1 MSRPRGQRVTVR
13 DLAAETGVSI
23 ATVSRVLNNADHVAP
38 HTRELVQR
46 AADRLNDQALGQAIE
61 AGNARLASEAISMK
75 GHVAWMAGHP
85 GAVIGLSQAA
95 QRDPSAFPGQH
106 AISAAQEARGHAMT
120 GDADTAERRLD
131 DAMAS
136 ARAADEQRGDA
147 PPWLYYHSPAFF
159 ELQRGIVLAHF
170 AAVPRYHD
178 LALAA
183 LETGYAGLPPDEQ
196 ASEWGAGY
204 LVHIAAVHERAGEAE
219 RAAAVALEA
228 ARIALQTGSP
238 RLRGMLAPLAARLNA
253 RMPDDSDVA
262 GMLPPGDRGV
272 VTLRGVPQP
281 IDVTRLRGTAVA
293 ALR

>member
-1 MSRPRGQRVTVR
+1 
-13 DLAAETGVSI
+13 
-23 ATVSRVLNNADHVAP
+23 
-38 HTRELVQR
+38 
-46 AADRLNDQALGQAIE
+46 
-61 AGNARLASEAISMK
+61 
-75 GHVAWMAGHP
+75 
-85 GAVIGLSQAA
+85 
-95 QRDPSAFPGQH
+95 
-106 AISAAQEARGHAMT
+106 MT

-262 GMLPPGDRGV
+262 ELAR
-272 VTLRGVPQP
+272 
-281 IDVTRLRGTAVA
+281 
-293 ALR
+293 ALA